1 MLQIS
6 ADLVSIN
13 QKLRDYE
20 AAWDAHV
27 DAWLVVKVGS
37 PKWVHRWRLQAEH
50 AMHAS
55 GKPGMSDEQVAPP
68 APALLF
74 ASQRKLCPPAP
85 NGMIPMMPSRCSN
98 YSCRSIADV
107 DNEVCMS
114 QGLLLGCC
122 LPNWV
127 EICEVCVTGG

>member
-1 MLQIS
+1 MQIS

-37 PKWVHRWRLQAEH
+37 PEWVYRWRLQAEH

-55 GKPGMSDEQVAPP
+55 GKPGMSDEQVAPL
-68 APALLF
+68 APALLS
-74 ASQRKLCPPAP
+74 ASQRKLCPPVAD
-85 NGMIPMMPSRCSN
+85 GMIQMMSSGCSGF
-98 YSCRSIADV
+98 SCRSIAHIV
-107 DNEVCMS
+107 YEVCMS
-114 QGLLLGCC
+114 HGLLGCV
-122 LPNWV
+122 LLKWV
-127 EICEVCVTGG
+127 ETARFCDAGG